1 MLTHDTRRYM
11 KMACGENA
19 KRVYGKVG
27 ERGPV
32 SRLGESWEFRH
43 AFEQAAKYVS

>member
-1 MLTHDTRRYM
+1 
-11 KMACGENA
+11 MACGENA

-43 AFEQAAKYVS
+43 AFEQAAKYVLSDLCSGCWEPG

>member
-1 MLTHDTRRYM
+1 
-11 KMACGENA
+11 MACGENA

-43 AFEQAAKYVS
+43 AFEQAAKYVSSLSFSDR